1 MLISSLVPLS
11 SSDAFV
17 AATALADSSPRF
29 HGRTGGAGEPRWTG
43 GDEMRTGQWAV
54 ARRRGGGG
62 ATVLLPLRVMV
73 AVLLLRAYYRVCG
86 VCTLGVEEEREGEG
100 YATTAHSRVPC
111 SSSLGSTGSARTTAY
126 SQCRRSNFESW

>member
-17 AATALADSSPRF
+17 VAAALADSSPCF
-29 HGRTGGAGEPRWTG
+29 HGHTGGAGEPRWTG
-43 GDEMRTGQWAV
+43 GNEMRTGQWTV

-62 ATVLLPLRVMV
+62 ATVLLPLQVMV
-73 AVLLLRAYYRVCG
+73 AVLLLHAYYLVCG
-86 VCTLGVEEEREGEG
+86 VCTLGLEEEREGVG

-111 SSSLGSTGSARTTAY
+111 SLSLGSTGSARTTAA
-126 SQCRRSNFESW
+126 S